1 MLEFDPIR
9 ARGFWLQRWLKKT
22 IDAEPF
28 HSDRNPPAI
37 THISHHAYA
46 EMQTTQLINGYV
58 YGFANELKA
67 TVEKHIAWMESRPE
81 PDRVV
86 YAEGNLGVEAWRE
99 ALFSWR
105 LMLGLCKW
113 LGRGERA
120 FGALT
125 AAAATDWQVVAL
137 VDGELAPDVRASRR
151 HQISLHFATA
161 LAADAP
167 LLGLKIYEAAGM
179 KPSMEPATTPA
190 RFGHWACR
198 HLLDNGT
205 RDETFIARGKAMLT
219 ANLLPTFLP
228 SGDKIQVAL
237 WLKAIY
243 FDSGV
248 VQTPER
254 AIAKA
259 YDSTPGIPRPDFIP
273 A

>member
-1 MLEFDPIR
+1 MLQFDPVR
-9 ARGFWLQRWLKKT
+9 KRDFWQRSWLQVT
-22 IDAEPF
+22 IDNEPYRF
-28 HSDRNPPAI
+28 DDAPPGI

-46 EMQTTQLINGYV
+46 EMQTSSFVGGFL
-58 YGFANELKA
+58 YGFSKELKVA
-67 TVEKHIAWMESRPE
+67 VEKHIAWMESQPE
-81 PDRVV
+81 PNRVV
-86 YAEGNLGVEAWRE
+86 YAEGGLGVEGWRE

-113 LGRGERA
+113 LGRGDRA

-137 VDGELAPDVRASRR
+137 VKGELAPDVRASRR
-151 HQISLHFATA
+151 YQMSLHFATA

-179 KPSMEPATTPA
+179 RAPMRPATSPIQ
-190 RFGHWACR
+190 FGYWACR
-198 HLLDNGT
+198 HLLGDGT
-205 RDETFIARGKAMLT
+205 RDETFVARGKAMLT
-219 ANLLPTFLP
+219 ANLVPLFLA
-228 SGDKIQVAL
+228 SGGTIEAAL

-248 VQTPER
+248 VQTPEQ
-254 AIAKA
+254 AFAKA